1 MKKTYI
7 TPSIQVI
14 SLDMESSYLLT
25 TSPGTV
31 SFGSDDD
38 TIDEGNF
45 SQKILSTGHNSWK
58 SADDDDDE
66 DF

>member
-14 SLDMESSYLLT
+14 SLDMESSCLLT
-25 TSPGTV
+25 TSPTSV
-31 SFGSDDD
+31 SFGGDDD
-38 TIDEGNF
+38 TINNDNF

-58 SADDDDDE
+58 SADDDDE
-66 DF
+66 E

>member
-14 SLDMESSYLLT
+14 SLDMESSCLT
-25 TSPGTV
+25 ASPGKV

-38 TIDEGNF
+38 IIDEDNF

-58 SADDDDDE
+58 SADDDEEE

>member
-14 SLDMESSYLLT
+14 SLDMESSCLT
-25 TSPGTV
+25 GSTV

-38 TIDEGNF
+38 IITEDNF
-45 SQKILSTGHNSWK
+45 GSKIVSTGHNSWK
-58 SADDDDDE
+58 SADDDDEE

>member
-14 SLDMESSYLLT
+14 SLDMESSCLT
-25 TSPGTV
+25 ASTI

-38 TIDEGNF
+38 TIKEDNF

-58 SADDDDDE
+58 SADDDEEE